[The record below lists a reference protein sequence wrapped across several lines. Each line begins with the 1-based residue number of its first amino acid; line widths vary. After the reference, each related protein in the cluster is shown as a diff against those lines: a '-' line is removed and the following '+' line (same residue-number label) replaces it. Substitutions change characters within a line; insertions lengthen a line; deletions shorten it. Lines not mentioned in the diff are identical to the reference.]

1 MGEGPSSFQAHAG
14 TGKIFQ
20 RKKVKK

>member
-20 RKKVKK
+20 REKVKK